1 MSSEIVARGD
11 RWWCGGSVAV
21 ALGFP
26 EVTLSIFRLGLIFPF
41 VRVLLACATLKRCI
55 FHGWDKKH
63 ANKFMLLF
71 GGWDARALARATCYF
86 SKHVRWLLV
95 LAGVIIGGSPYLAG
109 AENGGNRSVP
119 AIRT

>member
-1 MSSEIVARGD
+1 
-11 RWWCGGSVAV
+11 
-21 ALGFP
+21 
-26 EVTLSIFRLGLIFPF
+26 
-41 VRVLLACATLKRCI
+41 
-55 FHGWDKKH
+55 
-63 ANKFMLLF
+63 MLLF

-119 AIRT
+119 AIFGSRQIPAPASYDSRQNQQAPYVLTKVARRARELARIPTAK

>member
-1 MSSEIVARGD
+1 MVGTKSTLISL
-11 RWWCGGSVAV
+11 CCYLAV
-21 ALGFP
+21 GM
-26 EVTLSIFRLGLIFPF
+26 R
-41 VRVLLACATLKRCI
+41 
-55 FHGWDKKH
+55 
-63 ANKFMLLF
+63 
-71 GGWDARALARATCYF
+71 ARALARATCYF